1 MQGNIQHAKDTD
13 SRATPSIAPSY
24 SASHRSASNDGG
36 MMTSISQRT
45 TSTATK
51 EEIQRLRAELE
62 REKKARQ
69 DAESKLKKTKAVL
82 TGAQ

>member
-1 MQGNIQHAKDTD
+1 
-13 SRATPSIAPSY
+13 
-24 SASHRSASNDGG
+24 
-36 MMTSISQRT
+36 MTSISQRT